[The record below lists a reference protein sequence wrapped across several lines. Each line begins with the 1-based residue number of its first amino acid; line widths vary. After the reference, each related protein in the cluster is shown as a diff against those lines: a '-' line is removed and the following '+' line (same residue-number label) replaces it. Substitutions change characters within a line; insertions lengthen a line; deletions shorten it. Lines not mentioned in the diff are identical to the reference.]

1 MRSDHNF
8 YNKEF
13 VEVQTIVQFIYHRY
27 LWRIFNLMPLW
38 VYILISFSLLLILT
52 FSCRPKVKNKEV
64 IVDFGCGQA
73 KIAQTLDKDRFKIF
87 SFDLVAVN
95 NYVTAC
101 DMAHTNLFNNSVDI
115 VVFCLSLMSSNIS
128 DCVKEANRVLKE
140 EYVL

>member
-1 MRSDHNF
+1 
-8 YNKEF
+8 
-13 VEVQTIVQFIYHRY
+13 
-27 LWRIFNLMPLW
+27 MPLW